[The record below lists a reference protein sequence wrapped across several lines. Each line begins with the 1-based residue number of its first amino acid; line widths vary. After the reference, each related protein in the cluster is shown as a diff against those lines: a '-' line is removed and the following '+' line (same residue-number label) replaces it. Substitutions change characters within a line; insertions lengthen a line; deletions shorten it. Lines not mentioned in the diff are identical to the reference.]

1 MGIGETEGMKN
12 LQVNQEQLNG
22 VIEDLDKH
30 LNNVLRKQ
38 EYEYLQAYNIYVKR
52 KEKELRSLIDALDE
66 KNSNNN
72 NKELRIQQ
80 HEITIQKMRKD
91 QFAYEQQ
98 LEQLK
103 KEKKEWIQKY
113 NIKEEEKEF
122 FHKQALDAKRKNK
135 LLKVAIGRL
144 HVEREDIKKM
154 AAIEVGNNSQDE
166 QDTDTF
172 LTGTNIEQKKPHYD
186 NFENSQALVEQ
197 NIINSQQ
204 QKRGVTQS
212 M

>member
-12 LQVNQEQLNG
+12 LQVNQDQLNG

-80 HEITIQKMRKD
+80 HEITI
-91 QFAYEQQ
+91 
-98 LEQLK
+98 
-103 KEKKEWIQKY
+103 
-113 NIKEEEKEF
+113 
-122 FHKQALDAKRKNK
+122 
-135 LLKVAIGRL
+135 
-144 HVEREDIKKM
+144 
-154 AAIEVGNNSQDE
+154 
-166 QDTDTF
+166 
-172 LTGTNIEQKKPHYD
+172 
-186 NFENSQALVEQ
+186 
-197 NIINSQQ
+197 
-204 QKRGVTQS
+204 
-212 M
+212 